1 MSNALAV
8 EALLHLVR
16 VMEAA
21 ETAERAHQQAREVE
35 LTATSSWQREQ
46 SRTAAAAA
54 YEQVMSW
61 QDEIGRA
68 QAEVLWHL
76 GQGGE
81 DWSSWLS
88 RHTSL
93 PAVPRPSGPA

>member
-1 MSNALAV
+1 MAV

-21 ETAERAHQQAREVE
+21 EAAERAHQQAREAE
-35 LTATSSWQREQ
+35 LTLGRGWEREQ
-46 SRTAAAAA
+46 ARAAAQAVQAA
-54 YEQVMSW
+54 YEQVMCW

-68 QAEVLWHL
+68 RADVLWQL
-76 GQGGE
+76 GQGGQ

-88 RHTSL
+88 RHTSIQG
-93 PAVPRPSGPA
+93 APRASGAA